1 MRRLAVRLALVAAA
15 VCAGCGGGG
24 GESDPENR
32 GVQAFPDVLEI
43 ARAELGDTA
52 PLHAATVSETQISF
66 VNVQIGRT
74 VRVIYNPD
82 GVFTGSE
89 RVRVGLNP
97 AATFSIADVPRD
109 APGRLLA
116 AVQEREDGEVTAF
129 AATLARG
136 AGGTLVWRAQAQVDG
151 AARTYQ
157 AALDGSLTG

>member
-1 MRRLAVRLALVAAA
+1 MRRYAARLALAA
-15 VCAGCGGGG
+15 VALCAGCGGGG
-24 GESDPENR
+24 SSDPQHR
-32 GVQAFPDVLEI
+32 GVEAFPDVLEI
-43 ARAELGDTA
+43 ARAELGETA
-52 PLHAATVSETQISF
+52 ALHAVTVSETQISF

-82 GVFTGSE
+82 GVFTGGQP
-89 RVRVGLNP
+89 VRVGLNP

-109 APGRLLA
+109 APATLLA

-136 AGGTLVWRAQAQVDG
+136 TSASLVWRAQAKVDG

-157 AALDGSLTG
+157 ADLNGALRG